1 MDVSSQRRADLTLQC
16 SYVPCSFISSM
27 SRPGKARRMLNEGGL
42 FVLGAAPIPS
52 VSALGSAVLQPR
64 MKAPFVYDPK
74 APVCQ
79 PLGCQGRCRGHL
91 DVTVYGDTAGERGQ
105 EQDEAWAAA
114 LHCRYRY
121 QRRTQGQVCV
131 WLVRLCWCPSLRCWG
146 LRQLMLL
153 APWLCA
159 SSGVAGH
166 GVGAL
171 WRTNRRSVKP
181 WLNLSRRRRSALVAD
196 A

>member
-1 MDVSSQRRADLTLQC
+1 
-16 SYVPCSFISSM
+16 
-27 SRPGKARRMLNEGGL
+27 MLNEGGL

-131 WLVRLCWCPSLRCWG
+131 CGGFACAGAQACAAGRFVNSRCW
-146 LRQLMLL
+146 LRGCVRRLVSQGT
-153 APWLCA
+153 AWERC
-159 SSGVAGH
+159 GGRI
-166 GVGAL
+166 VGA
-171 WRTNRRSVKP
+171 
-181 WLNLSRRRRSALVAD
+181 
-196 A
+196 